1 MYLSKLELHGFKSF
15 ADRTVV
21 DFSPGVTVVVGPN
34 GCGKSNIV
42 DAVRWV
48 IGEQRARILRSDKMD
63 SVIFNGTTNRRAL
76 GMSEVLLTIENT
88 RGILP
93 IEYSEVTIGR
103 RLFRSGE
110 SEYLLNGT
118 QCRLKDIT
126 DLFMDTGMGAGAY
139 SVIELKMIEEILSE
153 NAIDRRH
160 LFEEAAGITKYK
172 IRRGQTLRKLKGT
185 QADLDRVRDLTD
197 ELEKRVDS
205 LERQAQKAGKYK
217 KYETRLHSLELMLAG
232 IEYRQLASE
241 SDITKKE
248 IARFSD
254 AVSELS
260 AKLAAEEAGY
270 EAFRT
275 DHVSRE
281 KVVIDAQTAL
291 ADHMERLRALESD
304 LRLGTER
311 LSAISRDLT
320 RLEEERAAAFGQKET
335 LIGLLDRSEK
345 EMSDVLP
352 AAEKAE
358 GELTDAK
365 RIKEEA
371 QTSQQKH
378 QVMLHNLRLDERNA
392 FNSKTDR
399 QRLIDRLSSRI
410 EISVADLEGGKAAS
424 VALESSAAGIDVQYR
439 AQAALLK
446 EALRLKESTGNEL
459 AATEM
464 KIVDLNKALEIA
476 RQEMRVAER
485 AHDAAAAEGSLLEG
499 LLSGYDDF
507 SEPVQFLAS
516 TKDWTKEKM
525 LTVADVL
532 SCDES
537 HRIAVDAALGDFA
550 SCVVVATEAEARAA
564 IQSLRT
570 HDKGRA
576 TFLVMERLPKASSQK
591 PHPSFTALRSK
602 VRVTDAAFSN
612 LIPLLFAG
620 CYLVETLED
629 LPLDIPGKMF
639 NSRGEWSGPH
649 GTLHGGSEAIG
660 SSAASARLGRK
671 EQLEEA
677 RERVGITYKTLQKAT
692 KGFDSVRAELN
703 AIALATVKGEFDRQ
717 ASEYAAQ
724 EKTFSRTAYERE
736 TLTDRRAEIESQIA
750 RLTAQKESADAELAL
765 ANADLKSFTVKLAEL
780 QNKRTD
786 AEAAFSGIEEASRK
800 AFSLFNEANITAV
813 QTRNRLD
820 NLRRDVIR
828 TKEEL
833 NRLELRSS
841 QRIESVERLSAQKI
855 ELESRAS
862 ELQLE
867 IRIKQDAKNSFDET
881 VSKAK
886 DSLMETKVAI
896 SEKEVR
902 LRELRRD
909 REATLREESNRAIR
923 KAELETRLKDLV
935 ASIQEDFEID
945 LSNYEFEVPEEFSR
959 VKAKEEVQI
968 LRTKIRNLGPV
979 NALALDSFEEERA
992 RLEFMT
998 SQLADLV
1005 KAEATLMTTIDE
1017 INLTAS
1023 ERFDATFGAIRANFQ
1038 KLFVELFGDEA
1049 SADISLQYESD
1060 PLESDVVI
1068 MAKPTGKKP
1077 SVLAQLSGGEKT
1089 LTAIAL
1095 LFAIY
1100 LVKPSPFCILDEVDA
1115 PLDDANVDRFM
1126 HLIRT
1131 FSDSTQFIL
1140 VTHNKRTMEA
1150 ADRMYG
1156 ITMQEQGVSKLVGVK
1171 FEGKKADLTLVA

>member
-63 SVIFNGTTNRRAL
+63 SVIFNGTSNRRAL

-139 SVIELKMIEEILSE
+139 SVIELKMIEEILSD

-185 QADLDRVRDLTD
+185 QSDLDRVRDLTD
-197 ELEKRVDS
+197 ELEKRVVM

-217 KYETRLHSLELMLAG
+217 KYETRLHALELMLAG

-241 SDITKKE
+241 TDIIRKE

-254 AVSELS
+254 TGSELS
-260 AKLAAEEAGY
+260 AKLATEEAGY

-281 KVVIDAQTAL
+281 KVVTDAQSAL

-335 LIGLLDRSEK
+335 LVGLLDRSEK

-410 EISVADLEGGKAAS
+410 EISIADLEVGKAALLS
-424 VALESSAAGIDVQYR
+424 LEASAADIDTQYA
-439 AQAALLK
+439 AQESLLID
-446 EALRLKESTGNEL
+446 ALRFKESTGNEL

-464 KIVDLNKALEIA
+464 KIVDLNKALEIV
-476 RQEMRVAER
+476 RQEMRAAER

-516 TKDWTKEKM
+516 AKDWTKEKM

-537 HRIAVDAALGDFA
+537 HRIAVDAALGEFA

-564 IQSLRT
+564 IRSLRT

-576 TFLVMERLPKASSQK
+576 TFLVMERLPKTSPQK
-591 PHPSFTALRSK
+591 PHASFTALGSK
-602 VRVTDAAFSN
+602 VRVTDNAFSN
-612 LIPLLFAG
+612 LIPLLFAS
-620 CYLVETLED
+620 CYLVDSLED
-629 LPLDIPGKMF
+629 LPVEIPGKMF
-639 NSRGEWSGPH
+639 TSRGEWSGLH
-649 GTLHGGSEAIG
+649 GTLHGGSEATG

-677 RERVGITYKTLQKAT
+677 RERVGMTHKTLQKAS
-692 KGFDSVRAELN
+692 KSFDSVRAELD
-703 AIALATVKGEFDRQ
+703 AIALATVKGEFDRRV
-717 ASEYAAQ
+717 SEYAIQ

-736 TLTDRRAEIESQIA
+736 TLKDRRAEIEGRIA
-750 RLTAQKESADAELAL
+750 RLTGQKEAADAELAL

-833 NRLELRSS
+833 NRLELRSTE
-841 QRIESVERLSAQKI
+841 RIESVERLSAQKI
-855 ELESRAS
+855 ELERRSS
-862 ELQLE
+862 ELQHE
-867 IRIKQDAKNSFDET
+867 IRAKQDAKNSFDET

-923 KAELETRLKDLV
+923 KAELETRLQDLV

-945 LSNYEFEVPEEFSR
+945 LSNYDFEVPEEFSR
-959 VKAKEEVQI
+959 GKAKEEVQT

-979 NALALDSFEEERA
+979 NALALDSFEEERT

-1017 INLTAS
+1017 INVTAS
-1023 ERFDATFGAIRANFQ
+1023 ERFNTTFGAIRENFQ

-1049 SADISLQYESD
+1049 SADISLQDESD
-1060 PLESDVVI
+1060 PLESDVVVV
-1068 MAKPTGKKP
+1068 AKPKGKKP

-1171 FEGKKADLTLVA
+1171 FDGKKADLTLVA